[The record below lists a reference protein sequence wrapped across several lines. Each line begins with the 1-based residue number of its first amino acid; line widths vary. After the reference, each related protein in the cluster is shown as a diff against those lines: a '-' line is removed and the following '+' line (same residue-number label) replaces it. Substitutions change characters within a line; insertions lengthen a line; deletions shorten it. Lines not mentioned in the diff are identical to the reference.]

1 MIHKTDLY
9 NKDLVAWADEQALLL
24 KQKRWSELDLG
35 NLIEEVQAVAGK
47 YRDAL
52 ESQLTRLLMHL
63 LKWQYQRGS
72 SPGESS
78 PGRLPSDK
86 RTKSWSDS
94 IRDAR
99 KQISRLTRDHPSL
112 AVHPEMVLI
121 KCYLDA
127 CVDAADETGLTL
139 KTFPLLCPY
148 DLESEVFNPEFLPN

>member
-9 NKDLVAWADEQALLL
+9 YKDLVAWADEQALLL

-35 NLIEEVQAVAGK
+35 NLIEEVQDVAGK

-52 ESQLTRLLMHL
+52 ESQLTRLLMYL
-63 LKWQYQRGS
+63 LKWQYQ
-72 SPGESS
+72 PE
-78 PGRLPSDK
+78 K

-99 KQISRLTRDHPSL
+99 KQISRLIRKHPSL

-121 KCYLDA
+121 ECYLDA
-127 CVDAADETGLTL
+127 RVDAADETGLRL

-148 DLESEVFNPEFLPN
+148 DLESEVFNSEFLPS